1 MKFIKALLVLLG
13 LLLGFKSDQGVRDGI
28 CDYSGQGRDEFGK

>member
-13 LLLGFKSDQGVRDGI
+13 LLLGFKSDQAVRDGI
-28 CDYSGQGRDEFGK
+28 CDYSGQGRDKFGK